1 MLEFT
6 NPTKESAM
14 GTATSID
21 PFDNTVIFGELLIY
35 WNHATTNLNELIHFV
50 QLSK

>member
-21 PFDNTVIFGELLIY
+21 PFDNPVIFGEIVDLLEPY
-35 WNHATTNLNELIHFV
+35 SNQPE
-50 QLSK
+50 